1 MSDGGRARGFRG
13 GGMKRVRMV
22 IEYDGTL
29 FFGWQRQPGG
39 IVTVQGELERVL
51 SRIVQEDV
59 LLVGAGRTD
68 RGVHARGQVASFTT
82 VSGMPLDRLCH
93 AMNCLLPEGV
103 YVRSMQEVP
112 MEFHA
117 RFSALWRQYRYTL
130 VQEPFPLLRRFAGVH
145 RGPHELEAMNAVA
158 DVMVGEHDF
167 GAFSRSGSDTKTT
180 ICSVHHAVW
189 RRNSERLVFDVR
201 ADRFLRSM
209 VRYLVS
215 ASITMQ
221 PGEVW
226 EALQTGTLGRRLKPA
241 DPAGLVLWEVGY
253 GE

>member
-1 MSDGGRARGFRG
+1 
-13 GGMKRVRMV
+13 MKSVRMV

-39 IVTVQGELERVL
+39 TVTVQGELERVL
-51 SRIVQEDV
+51 TRIVQEDV
-59 LLVGAGRTD
+59 SIVGAGRTD
-68 RGVHARGQVASFTT
+68 RGVHARGQVASFSTG
-82 VSGMPLDRLCH
+82 SDMPLDRLRH

-130 VQEPFPLLRRFAGVH
+130 VEEPFPLLRRFAGVH

-158 DVMVGEHDF
+158 DVMVGAHDF

-180 ICSVHHAVW
+180 ICSVRHAVW
-189 RRNSERLVFDVR
+189 RRDGERLVFDVR

-209 VRYLVS
+209 VRYLVA

-253 GE
+253 DG

>member
-1 MSDGGRARGFRG
+1 ME
-13 GGMKRVRMV
+13 V
-22 IEYDGTL
+22 EYDGTS

-51 SRIVQEDV
+51 FRVLQEDV
-59 LLVGAGRTD
+59 SIVGAGRTD
-68 RGVHARGQVASFTT
+68 RGVHARGQVASFATG
-82 VSGMPLDRLCH
+82 SGMPLDRLRH
-93 AMNCLLPEGV
+93 AMNCLLPEEV
-103 YVRSMQEVP
+103 YVRSLREVP

-130 VQEPFPLLRRFAGVH
+130 AEEPFPLLRRFAGVH
-145 RGPHELEAMNAVA
+145 RGPHELAALNAVA

-167 GAFSRSGSDTKTT
+167 AAFSRSGSDTKTT
-180 ICSVHHAVW
+180 MCAVTHAVW
-189 RRNSERLVFDVR
+189 RRSGEVLMFDIR

-221 PGEVW
+221 PGEVFD
-226 EALQTGTLGRRLKPA
+226 ALQTGRLGCQLKPA

-253 GE
+253 EV